1 MNKIFLLFV
10 IIIFNFTS
18 GCASLWGI
26 KSGAEALDY
35 KIEKTGPTEVKKEL
49 LQAVSVNSGKT
60 FDSLQ
65 IGTYYIDSSKK
76 QNNYND
82 ISIDQFATKGRPP
95 ISN

>member
-49 LQAVSVNSGKT
+49 LRR
-60 FDSLQ
+60 LC
-65 IGTYYIDSSKK
+65 
-76 QNNYND
+76 
-82 ISIDQFATKGRPP
+82 
-95 ISN
+95 